1 MKVMKGCQVLCLPTD
16 GDAFWA
22 KVLEVVDQ
30 GRYLVESRQLGI
42 MAFNEGRIIR
52 IDAKRA

>member
-1 MKVMKGCQVLCLPTD
+1 MKVTKGCQVLCLPTD